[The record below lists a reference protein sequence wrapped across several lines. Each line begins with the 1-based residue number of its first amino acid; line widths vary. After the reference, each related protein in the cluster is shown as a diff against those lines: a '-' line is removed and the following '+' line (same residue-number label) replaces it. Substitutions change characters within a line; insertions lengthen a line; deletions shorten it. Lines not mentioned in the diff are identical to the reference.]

1 MHQKLERQTWILQRI
16 PQPVVIKDQPVEFVQ
31 QFKYLGSIIDNKLTF
46 ELQVDFVRR
55 KAHQCVYFYH
65 KLRGFHVDST
75 FMIILI
81 PVLLNLFL
89 LFFVC
94 WFWVIDPKE

>member
-16 PQPVVIKDQPVEFVQ
+16 PQPVVIKDQAVEFVQ

-55 KAHQCVYFYH
+55 KAHQCVCI
-65 KLRGFHVDST
+65 ST
-75 FMIILI
+75 TSFVVFMLTA
-81 PVLLNLFL
+81 LL
-89 LFFVC
+89 
-94 WFWVIDPKE
+94 